1 MQRAKKK
8 KEILFVQKKKPAIV
22 FFFFH
27 SQDLFLLVLHSYPE
41 IMNWVRIGILD
52 AAIEIAF
59 LAIFSVTP
67 PIS

>member
-22 FFFFH
+22 FFFHF
-27 SQDLFLLVLHSYPE
+27 QDLFLLILHSYPE

-59 LAIFSVTP
+59 RAIFSVTP